1 MGWGGIKNVEL
12 LRLGASDF
20 DAFITVD
27 KNLRYQQNLSVLP
40 IAVVVLH
47 AHSKEFQVL
56 KPLLPVLEK
65 PLASLKP
72 RCLAQVGS

>member
-1 MGWGGIKNVEL
+1 M
-12 LRLGASDF
+12 RLSPLTKIF
-20 DAFITVD
+20 DT
-27 KNLRYQQNLSVLP
+27 NRTYPVLP